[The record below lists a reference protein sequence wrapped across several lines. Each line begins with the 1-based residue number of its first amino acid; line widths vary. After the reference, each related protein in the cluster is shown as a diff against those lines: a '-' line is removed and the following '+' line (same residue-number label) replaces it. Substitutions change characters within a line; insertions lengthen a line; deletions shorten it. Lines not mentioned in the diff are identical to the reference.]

1 MTTVKQLIEQL
12 QENHDPDE
20 PIVFQ
25 YLVADHTAYNLGEF
39 EKFAEF
45 VMDNAQFGQ
54 EATDLILYWLGVAE
68 DRSYQEEEV

>member
-25 YLVADHTAYNLGEF
+25 YLVADHTHYPTDEF
-39 EKFAEF
+39 DRLAEK
-45 VMDNAQFGQ
+45 VMDSNTFGDNSTRFFMDYLA
-54 EATDLILYWLGVAE
+54 EAEYELE
-68 DRSYQEEEV
+68 D